1 MTYTRRAR
9 ATLCLTALVCLSV
22 GSAAWAGTSSSA
34 LPHAG
39 AGRLADTT
47 VVSFSNDS
55 VIVTAST
62 GVANDITVRRQ
73 GDLLVVSDTG
83 DAVSAV
89 GPCQVRSEH
98 SATCPLPGTS
108 IQITGQDSDDQ
119 ITVSAN
125 VETPST
131 VFGGD
136 GDDRLN
142 GGPRADRLFGDDAA
156 RGLEAA
162 TPGNDTINGG
172 PGNDTLSGLGG
183 NDTINGNAGN
193 DTLNGNEGNDT
204 LNGNIGNDTL
214 RGGTGNDSHNG
225 QEGIDTLEAVDG
237 IPMNDSLD
245 GGLAID
251 TCNRDAGDTA
261 VNCP

>member
-1 MTYTRRAR
+1 MTNTRRAR
-9 ATLCLTALVCLSV
+9 ATLCVAVLVCLSA
-22 GSAAWAGTSSSA
+22 GSSAWAGAHTA
-34 LPHAG
+34 A

-73 GDLLVVSDTG
+73 GDLLVVSDAG

-89 GPCQVRSEH
+89 SPCQVRSEH

-108 IQITGQDSDDQ
+108 VHVTAQDSDDQ

-136 GDDRLN
+136 GDDRLV
-142 GGPRADRLFGDDAA
+142 GGPRADRLFGDDTALGI
-156 RGLEAA
+156 RAA

-237 IPMNDSLD
+237 IAMNDSLD

-251 TCNRDAGDTA
+251 TCNRDPGDSA